1 MEGYSHFRKLKKI
14 EEIGLIGDALVQPA
28 VLVMCG
34 SFNPIH
40 NAHINSFLAAE
51 KRLRRENIVILGC
64 FVSPVSDS
72 YRKNDLAP
80 FEDRKRII
88 ELSIQDH
95 LTLDIDSWEGT
106 QPVYTRTY
114 YVLKHLEEEIR
125 AYYKEY
131 EPEAVEILNRKGLNV
146 DVIFTCGADLFET
159 FFLPK
164 VWPWEL
170 LQCLIDEFRI
180 IVIKRSGGTTN
191 SLENACEKP
200 GISRITKENEGKT
213 IELDLSRA
221 GIFFCT
227 LDVPDDTSSTKIR
240 ALVRKNAVTSNPE
253 DTNFDTCLSSLISPK
268 AISAVKECYSKKKY

>member
-1 MEGYSHFRKLKKI
+1 MKAYSHFRKLKKI
-14 EEIGLIGDALVQPA
+14 GEIGVTGDGLVQPA

-40 NAHINSFLAAE
+40 NAHINSFSAAE
-51 KRLRRENIVILGC
+51 KRLRRENIVILGS

-72 YRKNDLAP
+72 YRKKDLAP

-95 LTLDIDSWEGT
+95 LTLEIDSWEGT

-125 AYYKEY
+125 AYYKES
-131 EPEAVEILNRKGLNV
+131 EPEAFEKLNSKNITV

-164 VWPWEL
+164 VWPWDL
-170 LQCLIDEFRI
+170 LQCLIDDFRI
-180 IVIKRSGGTTN
+180 VVIKRSGGTTN
-191 SLENACEKP
+191 SLENVWEKT
-200 GISRITKENEGKT
+200 GFSRITKESEGKM
-213 IELDLSRA
+213 IELDLSHA
-221 GIFFCT
+221 GFFFCT

-240 ALVRKNAVTSNPE
+240 AIVQNNAVESNPD
-253 DTNFDTCLSSLISPK
+253 DTNFDSCLLSLVSLR
-268 AISAVKECYSKKKY
+268 AISAVKECYSKKKC